1 MQTQIDFGYPW
12 WVSYGQLAVLAVVLP
27 IWLLGVSRKWPKA
40 WLVLI
45 GAVVVWALAASLDA
59 RFNLNPNERAALP
72 TQSFLASGAGKVL
85 DMGAGTGRSTL
96 MVLEARPQSTVVALD
111 LFGKSYDQHFGAGQN
126 GEERLLANLRVA
138 GVEKRATIQVGD
150 MTKLPFEAASFDGVV
165 SCYAVDHL
173 RREGVKSALSEAGRV
188 LRPGGEFLL
197 MVISK
202 DLWLRVALGPLLLH
216 SGMRGPEGWTSLL
229 REAGFQLVE
238 QGRQPATL
246 YFLGRKQ

>member
-1 MQTQIDFGYPW
+1 MQSQIDCGYPCW
-12 WVSYGQLAVLAVVLP
+12 LSYGQLAVLAVVLP
-27 IWLLGVSRKWPKA
+27 IWLLGVGRKWPKGS
-40 WLVLI
+40 LVLI
-45 GAVVVWALAASLDA
+45 GVVWALAASLVA
-59 RFNLNPNERAALP
+59 RFHLNPNERAALP

-85 DMGAGTGRSTL
+85 DMGAGTG
-96 MVLEARPQSTVVALD
+96 QS
-111 LFGKSYDQHFGAGQN
+111 GQ
-126 GEERLLANLRVA
+126 ERLLANLRVA

-202 DLWLRVALGPLLLH
+202 DLWLRVALGPLLLQ
-216 SGMRGPEGWTSLL
+216 
-229 REAGFQLVE
+229 EAGFQVVE
-238 QGRQPATL
+238 QGPLPATL
-246 YFLGRKQ
+246 YFLGRKL

>member
-1 MQTQIDFGYPW
+1 MQSQIDCGYPCW
-12 WVSYGQLAVLAVVLP
+12 LSYGQLAVLAVVLP
-27 IWLLGVSRKWPKA
+27 IWLLGVGRKWPKG

-45 GAVVVWALAASLDA
+45 GAVVVWALAASLVA
-59 RFNLNPNERAALP
+59 RIHLNQNERAALP

-85 DMGAGTGRSTL
+85 DMGAG
-96 MVLEARPQSTVVALD
+96 
-111 LFGKSYDQHFGAGQN
+111 AGQS
-126 GEERLLANLRVA
+126 GQERLLANLRVA

-202 DLWLRVALGPLLLH
+202 DLWLQVALGPLLLH

-229 REAGFQLVE
+229 QEAGFQVVE

-246 YFLGRKQ
+246 YFLGRKL

>member
-1 MQTQIDFGYPW
+1 MQSQIDFGYPW

-27 IWLLGVSRKWPKA
+27 IWLLGARRKWPKV

-45 GAVVVWALAASLDA
+45 GAVVVWALAASMVA
-59 RFNLNPNERAALP
+59 RFHLNPNERASLP

-111 LFGKSYDQHFGAGQN
+111 LFGKSYDQHFGAGQS

-150 MTKLPFEAASFDGVV
+150 ITKLPFEAASFDGV
-165 SCYAVDHL
+165 
-173 RREGVKSALSEAGRV
+173 KSALSEAERA

-246 YFLGRKQ
+246 YFLGRKL